1 MNILGQES
9 IVFLLNCLDRLPLL
23 RDLDL
28 SYVIEESFKSKY
40 HKMIQEG
47 LNRKSDNFVV
57 KVLSHYALKNQ
68 MNPCLLKMSL

>member
-28 SYVIEESFKSKY
+28 SYVVEESFKSKY
-40 HKMIQEG
+40 HKMI
-47 LNRKSDNFVV
+47 
-57 KVLSHYALKNQ
+57 
-68 MNPCLLKMSL
+68 